1 MMPRIPPGR
10 NAGLNSDN
18 TSNPFVKPRGLK
30 LRFITYAVLVSVSLA
45 ALLFVLHTVDYR
57 QDQQRL
63 ADFAAQMPALRAQL
77 AAAERREFLDWLQM
91 LGMVCALIA
100 GVVVLVAWV
109 FARRL
114 LHPISKLIAA
124 AREIGAGVYNHP
136 LEALTN
142 DDEIADLRQAL
153 EHMRQQLQQTTIT
166 TDYLNTVL
174 NSMRDAVL
182 VTDQYGA
189 IVKINQAAV
198 QLFNSNESELIGK
211 SFADFLSESERASFS
226 IEPGSDE
233 TRETVVRVFDGQTI
247 PVSVSIS
254 ALSAPNSNFQG
265 AILVARDITERKRA
279 ERRIR
284 YLARYDALTKIPNRM
299 QFQHMLQQTIA
310 RARKAERGAALLYL
324 DLDRFK
330 EINDTFGHAAGDR
343 ALETLSERLTR
354 VLPKEA
360 VLGRLAGDEF
370 AVFIEG
376 VGDVDDERGQA
387 AILARMVLAEIGKA
401 FYVQQH
407 EVFVTASVGIAFCP
421 RDAENVIDLI
431 RNADAA
437 MYHSKQ
443 NGGNTFAFY
452 SPQMNAAAVERL
464 MLKSKLRRALER
476 NELVI
481 LYQPKIDLRSGRIV
495 GAEALLR
502 WRLPGHGDISPSQ
515 FIPLAEETN
524 LILGIG
530 DWVMNRVCADYRLWL
545 KQIPNPGRVSIN
557 LSLKQLR
564 QSNFVTRCKATFK
577 RHDVSPT
584 CFELEI
590 TETTLMVDA
599 KRTLKL
605 LDELYGMGL
614 HLSIDDFGT
623 GYSSLSALQQFPI
636 STLKI
641 DQSFVRDVPGDA
653 DDATIVRTIVDMGRT
668 MEMEVIAEGV
678 ESREQ
683 FDFLRKHGCHYGQG
697 RLFGDAVAAD
707 DFLDQMI
714 SQEMGASGVSRLFA

>member
-1 MMPRIPPGR
+1 
-10 NAGLNSDN
+10 
-18 TSNPFVKPRGLK
+18 LK
-30 LRFITYAVLVSVSLA
+30 LRGITSRFVGYAIVIS
-45 ALLFVLHTVDYR
+45 
-57 QDQQRL
+57 
-63 ADFAAQMPALRAQL
+63 
-77 AAAERREFLDWLQM
+77 
-91 LGMVCALIA
+91 
-100 GVVVLVAWV
+100 VLVAALVFALYTFDYRADHERLIEAAAHAPQLREQLVAAEQNEFREWLTMLAIASV
-109 FARRL
+109 FIGMLVILAAWIFARRL
-114 LHPISKLIAA
+114 QRPIASLIES
-124 AREIGAGVYNHP
+124 AREMGDGVYDHP
-136 LEALTN
+136 LQKIA
-142 DDEIADLRQAL
+142 DGDEIADLQDAL
-153 EHMRQQLQQTTIT
+153 EQMRGRLQQTTIT
-166 TDYLNTVL
+166 TNYLNSVL

-182 VTDQYGA
+182 VTDSRGF
-189 IVKINQAAV
+189 VSKVNQAAV
-198 QLFNSNESELIGK
+198 QLFSRNESELVGQP
-211 SFADFLSESERASFS
+211 FTNFLSEPERDGFTSA
-226 IEPGSDE
+226 PTND
-233 TRETVVRVFDGQTI
+233 TRETIIQTADGQII

-254 ALSAPNSNFQG
+254 TLSSQANDFQG

-299 QFQHMLQQTIA
+299 QFQHMLQQSIA
-310 RARKAERGAALLYL
+310 RAKRGERGVVLLYL

-343 ALETLSERLTR
+343 TLETLSERLTR

-370 AVFIEG
+370 ALFVEG
-376 VGDVDDERGQA
+376 INGSDDDRTQA
-387 AILARMVLAEIGKA
+387 AILARMVLSEVGKP

-407 EVFVTASVGIAFCP
+407 EVYLTASIGISFCP
-421 RDAENVIDLI
+421 KDAENVIDLI

-443 NGGNTFAFY
+443 NGGNNFAFY
-452 SPQMNAAAVERL
+452 SPEMNAAAVERL
-464 MLKSKLRRALER
+464 MLKSKLRRALDR

-481 LYQPKIDLRSGRIV
+481 MYQPKVDLRSGKIV

-502 WRLPGHGDISPSQ
+502 WRLPGHGDISPAQ
-515 FIPLAEETN
+515 FIPLAEESN
-524 LILGIG
+524 LIFDIG
-530 DWVMNRVCADYRLWL
+530 DWVLNRVCSDYRLWRQ
-545 KQIPNPGRVSIN
+545 QIDDPGRVSIN

-564 QSNFVTRCKATFK
+564 QSSFITRCKSIFK

-636 STLKI
+636 NTLKI
-641 DQSFVRDVPGDA
+641 DQSFVRDIPTDS

-668 MEMEVIAEGV
+668 MDMEVVAEGV
-678 ESREQ
+678 ETREQ
-683 FDFLRKHGCHYGQG
+683 FDFLRTHGCHYAQG
-697 RLFGDAVAAD
+697 RLFGDAIGAD
-707 DFLDQMI
+707 EFLSLMI